1 MIAAMT
7 FRPHHSPRRRA
18 TLRCEAAFAVLA
30 FLFSGCYGDFGRPR
44 QTVVSNDRAYWLSA
58 QAAVAAGVLPST
70 YPFTD
75 EEQLLRELAYALIRP
90 PYSRQRWYFFLGE
103 FRRTSVIPYYGE
115 IVDYGAYARK
125 ILGLPARSPTAR
137 YQQLIDAVRNDLF
150 GIEQFLPVASQ
161 VAGFDRKREQSLAFV
176 TNLTI
181 DEDANARA
189 RVAENGAILAWV
201 QKCLGERAAAYR
213 FVLERLVIG
222 TPSQRAL
229 EAERVLTGLD
239 TRIANMYAGWA
250 AVPAVA
256 APGAGPA
263 IVTK

>member
-44 QTVVSNDRAYWLSA
+44 QTVASNDRAYWLGA

-75 EEQLLRELAYALIRP
+75 EEQLLRELAYSLIRP
-90 PYSRQRWYFFLGE
+90 PYSRQRWYWFLGE

-115 IVDYGAYARK
+115 ITDYGAYAWK
-125 ILGLPARSPTAR
+125 ILGKPALSPTSR
-137 YQQLIDAVRNDLF
+137 YQQLIDAGRNDLF

-161 VAGFDRKREQSLAFV
+161 VAALDRAREQALAFV
-176 TNLTI
+176 TNLTL
-181 DEDANARA
+181 DEAANAQA
-189 RVAENGAILAWV
+189 
-201 QKCLGERAAAYR
+201 
-213 FVLERLVIG
+213 
-222 TPSQRAL
+222 
-229 EAERVLTGLD
+229 
-239 TRIANMYAGWA
+239 RIADNA
-250 AVPAVA
+250 AL
-256 APGAGPA
+256 
-263 IVTK
+263 